1 MVLVLAFVSFSLVV
15 STGGVG
21 GQSVEDDHGNTF
33 DTATTLSLGASEE
46 GRIDPINDIDMF
58 KLDLSGESEPT
69 TVRIYTTGDL
79 DSVGRLFDSDGS
91 FLASNDDYDGYNFQ
105 IVETLP
111 SGIYYVSVQSYF
123 NSEIRDY
130 ALHAEEVPPDDH
142 ANSTDGATPINLGSS
157 VTGSID
163 PGYDVD
169 MFKLDLSD
177 ASEPTPVWLYTS
189 GNLYTAGQL
198 YDSEGSAL
206 QSNQFYD
213 GRNFQI
219 VETLASGIYYVSVE
233 SSYSSTVGDYTLHAE
248 EAPPDDHANTTD
260 GATPIALGSSVTGRI
275 FPGLDVDMFKL
286 DLSGASEP
294 TNVRLYTTGYLATLG
309 QLYDSDGSTLSSNAY
324 HRDGNFQIVETLPS
338 GIYYVSVEGYYYSR
352 IGDYTLHAEEVPP
365 DDHANTTDGATPITL
380 GSSVTGSIDP
390 DFDVDMFKL
399 DLSGESEPI
408 NVRLYTSGNLNT
420 VGRLYDN
427 DGSLLQYNDYYYGQN
442 FQIVETLPSGIYYV
456 SVETR
461 SYYSSVGDYTL
472 LAEEVPPDDHANRT
486 DGATPL
492 TFGSSV
498 TGSIDPDFDRDFFKV
513 DLSDA
518 SESTDV
524 SIYTTGDLNTVGVLY
539 DSNDGQL
546 AYNDNTYTGDSY
558 NQNFNLRATLPSGI
572 YYVEVTSYG
581 LVTGDYTLHAEVVPD
596 QGDTIETA
604 TDLSLDSPTLGTID
618 TSEDA
623 DYFKFDFTELKNL
636 IITVSTLGY
645 SRLDVTALDSEGNE
659 VSLNVFPLDYSY
671 GFLIQ
676 DDVGPGASYLKLTA
690 PESYGSNP
698 VHYTIQALEDVAYTE
713 FIEGCE
719 AETRSLN
726 NEDISDPLY
735 ACQWHQNSLHE
746 GDINIESVWKE
757 DIKGEGV
764 NVAVVDN
771 GMYYAHEDLKDNVDT
786 SLNHDYTGNG
796 DIYRPYEHHG
806 TRVSGLIAARDNDVG
821 VRGVAPRA
829 TIYGYNFLAYT
840 SDFNAADAMAR
851 NRVVTAVSSNSWERR
866 SFFSYLA
873 PIPTILE
880 LAIDAGIAE
889 GYHGKG
895 TFYAFAAGN
904 GHLGGDNSN
913 FSELTNY
920 YGVTA
925 VCAVNDH
932 DVRSDF
938 SEMGANL
945 WVCAPSN
952 DSSDEHRGILTT
964 ENSDRYYEEFG
975 GTSAATPIVAGVA
988 ALLRGVDPDLTWRD
1002 LKLILAASARKNDI
1016 ENSGWEYG
1024 ASKYGM
1030 APDTEF
1036 YHFNHEYGFG
1046 VVDAAAAVDLAKEW
1060 SIVPQLQ
1067 SSTVE
1072 SDELNLEIPDPPDS
1086 GDPTAVTTA
1095 LTLETTVDFI
1105 EFVEVNLDFQ
1115 QGDLRDW
1122 DVELVSPSGAVST
1135 LVPHL
1140 DPYDYYASADSSD
1153 VGPSHFYYYPTD
1165 YEFRFGSA
1173 RHLGEDA
1180 DGEWQLRIT
1189 DHDTYNTGTLESWSL
1204 TVYGHERTPGPP
1216 LVDWVTPGADSL
1228 TVGWTAP
1235 SQTGGLSFTG
1245 YDVRHIQTDADEA
1258 VESNWTVLE
1267 DAWNASTG
1275 GDLEYT
1281 VAGLSDGVQYD
1292 LQVRAVNT
1300 AGKGFWSRTITAT
1313 ATQSLCSTD
1322 GAVADAANHP
1332 GLVSDCEA
1340 LLAGRD
1346 TLAGSG
1352 ALNWSADTPI
1362 TEWDG
1367 IPSLESQRVTRL
1379 YLQSKQLSG
1388 SVPPEFGAVT
1398 NLQWLYLYGNDLS
1411 SEIPAE
1417 LGRLTRLQ
1425 RLFLYDNG
1433 LSGPIP
1439 GELGSI
1445 YDLQWLSL
1453 YGNDLTGEIP
1463 PELAKLGS
1471 ASKLERLFLQD
1482 NDLSEEIPEELGSLT
1497 SLTHLLLRGNNL
1509 GGEIPHEL
1517 GNLPNLKWLY
1527 LSGNTFK
1534 GCIPERLRVLELHD
1548 LDDLDISFCDF
1559 DVLAA
1564 IYDSAGGTSWQNNDN
1579 WMSDRPFSDWYG
1591 VTTDEIGRVTGLDL
1605 RSNELSGEIPTELGS
1620 LYKLESLALQLNE
1633 LTGVIPTE
1641 LGSLVNLS
1649 RLVLHTNGFTGEIP
1663 EELGGLSNLSLLRLD
1678 ENMLTGEIPSE
1689 LGNLSNL
1696 TDMELWENRLSG
1708 AIPTEL
1714 GNLSNLRVLTLW
1726 GNQLTG
1732 EIPVELGSLSYLRW
1746 LWLHDNQL
1754 SGGIPAELG
1763 SLLNLDSLLLNSN
1776 QLTRG
1781 IPPELGHIGYLS
1793 TLDLSQNR
1801 LTGTIPVELGDYH
1814 YLRELNLSQNE
1825 LSGEIPVEI
1834 SNNYYLRLL
1843 DLSENELTGE
1853 IPAGLSTLQ
1862 YLQRLNLSGN
1872 QLTGCIPAALRS
1884 VVENDFHDLRL
1895 PYCDVL
1901 VSGLTISPRSLTPPF
1916 DPYRTFYTAFEGS
1929 TRVTVAPINEHNATF
1944 QFLDQDRNEIADLN
1958 STLDGLQVNLNTG
1971 IAAIRIVVNSQDGQA
1986 THNYVIRVASAAPG
2000 APSIEGIAPDEDGLT
2015 VLWIP
2020 PIDTGGADI
2029 ESYDLRYIQSAADE
2043 TVESNWTVVEDIWT
2057 PASNDG
2063 LKYAITGLTGGIAYD
2078 VQVRAVNSVGSGP
2091 WSGTSVETPIASS
2104 VCLTGG
2110 AVTDRSNT
2118 GLVNDCEALL
2128 SGRDT
2133 LAGTGS
2139 LNWSANTPITEWDGI
2154 RLDGE
2159 YPSLEGTPIRVTRLF
2174 LQKRGLNGT
2183 ITPKLA
2189 NVRDLKWLYL
2199 DGNDLTGEI
2208 PPILYKLTYLE
2219 RLYLNDN
2226 DLSGTIPAEL
2236 EDLESLTQMFLH
2248 RNGLAGEIPASL
2260 SKLSNL
2266 EWLSLYDNELTGALP
2281 TELTYLSSLK
2291 RLYLNDND
2299 LSSQVP
2305 AELGK
2310 MPGLTHLFLHG
2321 NDLTGTIPPELDGM
2335 TNLVW
2340 LSLYGNELTGE
2351 IPSELGGLA
2360 NLERLYLHHNK
2371 LTGGVPSR
2379 LGDLN
2384 ALTNL
2389 WLNDNQLSGHLPS
2402 QLDNLTNLVRWR
2414 LRNNNFTGCVP
2425 AKLAAIEDSDLDQL
2439 SIQVCTDS

>member
-1 MVLVLAFVSFSLVV
+1 MPLIPTHNDSLLLSLARMVLVLAFVSFSLVV

-69 TVRIYTTGDL
+69 TVRIYATGDL

-91 FLASNDDYDGYNFQ
+91 ILASNDDYDGYNFQ

-123 NSEIRDY
+123 NSEIGDY

-189 GNLYTAGQL
+189 GNLYTSGQL
-198 YDSEGSAL
+198 YDSEGSVL

-213 GRNFQI
+213 GQNFQI

-286 DLSGASEP
+286 DLSGASES
-294 TNVRLYTTGYLATLG
+294 TTVRLYTTGYLATLG

-408 NVRLYTSGNLNT
+408 TVRLYTSGNLNT

-427 DGSLLQYNDYYYGQN
+427 DGTLLQDNDYYYGQN

-498 TGSIDPDFDRDFFKV
+498 TGSIDPDFDKDFFKV

-518 SESTDV
+518 SEPTDV

-539 DSNDGQL
+539 DSNDDQL

-581 LVTGDYTLHAEVVPD
+581 LVTGDYTLHAKVVPD

-676 DDVGPGASYLKLTA
+676 DDFGPDTNYLKVTSPYTYRPA
-690 PESYGSNP
+690 
-698 VHYTIQALEDVAYTE
+698 HYTIQAVEDVAYTE

-719 AETRSLN
+719 AETRSSN

-764 NVAVVDN
+764 NVAVVDD

-829 TIYGYNFLAYT
+829 TIYGYNFLANPN
-840 SDFNAADAMAR
+840 DLNEADAMAR
-851 NRVVTAVSSNSWERR
+851 NRVVTAVSSNSWGRR

-895 TFYAFAAGN
+895 TFYVFSAGN

-975 GTSAATPIVAGVA
+975 GTSAATPIVSGVA
-988 ALLRGVDPDLTWRD
+988 ALLRGVNSDLTWRD
-1002 LKLILAASARKNDI
+1002 LKLIIAGSARKNDT
-1016 ENSGWEYG
+1016 ENTGWEEG
-1024 ASKYGM
+1024 ASKYGID
-1030 APDTEF
+1030 PDTEF

-1060 SIVPQLQ
+1060 SIVPPLQ

-1086 GDPTAVTTA
+1086 GDPTTVTTT

-1115 QGDLRDW
+1115 QRSIRDW
-1122 DVELVSPSGAVST
+1122 DVELVSPSGAVSK
-1135 LVPHL
+1135 LVPGL
-1140 DPYDYYASADSSD
+1140 EPYTYTSADSSD
-1153 VGPSHFYYYPTD
+1153 VTPSHFYYYPTD

-1189 DHDTYNTGTLESWSL
+1189 DRLMYDVGTLESWSL
-1204 TVYGHERTPGPP
+1204 TVYGHERFPGPP
-1216 LVDWVTPGADSL
+1216 HVDWVTPGADSL

-1245 YDVRHIQTDADEA
+1245 YDVRHIQTDTDET

-1281 VAGLSDGVQYD
+1281 VAGLFDGVQYD

-1559 DVLAA
+1559 DALAA

-1649 RLVLHTNGFTGEIP
+1649 RLVLHTNEFTGEIP
-1663 EELGGLSNLSLLRLD
+1663 SEIGGLSNLILFRLD
-1678 ENMLTGEIPSE
+1678 ENMLTGEIPTE

-1696 TDMELWENRLSG
+1696 TDIELWKNQLSG
-1708 AIPTEL
+1708 EIPSEL
-1714 GNLSNLRVLTLW
+1714 GNLFNLSVLTLW

-1732 EIPVELGSLSYLRW
+1732 GIPEELGRLANLRW

-1754 SGGIPAELG
+1754 SGEIPGELG
-1763 SLLNLDSLLLNSN
+1763 N
-1776 QLTRG
+1776 
-1781 IPPELGHIGYLS
+1781 
-1793 TLDLSQNR
+1793 
-1801 LTGTIPVELGDYH
+1801 
-1814 YLRELNLSQNE
+1814 
-1825 LSGEIPVEI
+1825 I
-1834 SNNYYLRLL
+1834 SFLRLL

-1853 IPAGLSTLQ
+1853 IPPELGDLNNLRSLNLSQNRLTGTIPVEAGDFHSLWDLILAQNELTGEIPAEISDISN
-1862 YLQRLNLSGN
+1862 LQRLDLSKNELTGEIPVGLTALRHLRELYLSGN
-1872 QLTGCIPAALRS
+1872 LLTGCVPTELRGIGG
-1884 VVENDFHDLRL
+1884 NDLHNVGL
-1895 PYCDVL
+1895 PFCDVL
-1901 VSGLTISPRSLTPPF
+1901 LSGLTMSPRALTPSF
-1916 DPYRTFYTAFEGS
+1916 DPYVTSYNAIEGS
-1929 TRVTVAPINEHNATF
+1929 SRVTVAPVNDHGATF
-1944 QFLDQDRNEIADLN
+1944 QFLDQDGNKLVDLDD
-1958 STLDGLQVNLNTG
+1958 SQDGLQVNLSTDVV
-1971 IAAIRIVVNSQDGQA
+1971 AIRIVVTSQDGQA
-1986 THNYVIRVASAAPG
+1986 THNYVIRVAGLTVPG
-2000 APSIEGIAPDEDGLT
+2000 APSIISVALDVEGLT
-2015 VLWIP
+2015 VRWVA
-2020 PIDTGGADI
+2020 PIDNGGDEI
-2029 ESYDLRYIQSAADE
+2029 ESYDLRYIQTAADE
-2043 TVESNWTVVEDIWT
+2043 TVESNWTVVEDAWT
-2057 PASNDG
+2057 SSSDEA
-2063 LKYAITGLTGGIAYD
+2063 LKYAITGLTGGIPYD
-2078 VQVRAVNSVGSGP
+2078 LQVRAKNSVGTGP
-2091 WSGTSVETPIASS
+2091 WSDTKQETPIQSS
-2104 VCLTGG
+2104 VCLAGG
-2110 AVTDRSNT
+2110 AVTDPEQHR
-2118 GLVNDCEALL
+2118 
-2128 SGRDT
+2128 
-2133 LAGTGS
+2133 
-2139 LNWSANTPITEWDGI
+2139 
-2154 RLDGE
+2154 
-2159 YPSLEGTPIRVTRLF
+2159 TR
-2174 LQKRGLNGT
+2174 
-2183 ITPKLA
+2183 
-2189 NVRDLKWLYL
+2189 
-2199 DGNDLTGEI
+2199 
-2208 PPILYKLTYLE
+2208 E
-2219 RLYLNDN
+2219 RL
-2226 DLSGTIPAEL
+2226 
-2236 EDLESLTQMFLH
+2236 
-2248 RNGLAGEIPASL
+2248 
-2260 SKLSNL
+2260 
-2266 EWLSLYDNELTGALP
+2266 
-2281 TELTYLSSLK
+2281 
-2291 RLYLNDND
+2291 
-2299 LSSQVP
+2299 
-2305 AELGK
+2305 
-2310 MPGLTHLFLHG
+2310 
-2321 NDLTGTIPPELDGM
+2321 
-2335 TNLVW
+2335 
-2340 LSLYGNELTGE
+2340 
-2351 IPSELGGLA
+2351 
-2360 NLERLYLHHNK
+2360 
-2371 LTGGVPSR
+2371 
-2379 LGDLN
+2379 
-2384 ALTNL
+2384 
-2389 WLNDNQLSGHLPS
+2389 
-2402 QLDNLTNLVRWR
+2402 
-2414 LRNNNFTGCVP
+2414 
-2425 AKLAAIEDSDLDQL
+2425 
-2439 SIQVCTDS
+2439 

>member
-1 MVLVLAFVSFSLVV
+1 MALVAAFVSFSLVV

-33 DTATTLSLGASEE
+33 DTATTLSLGASDE

-69 TVRIYTTGDL
+69 TVRLYTTGDL
-79 DSVGRLFDSDGS
+79 
-91 FLASNDDYDGYNFQ
+91 
-105 IVETLP
+105 E
-111 SGIYYVSVQSYF
+111 
-123 NSEIRDY
+123 
-130 ALHAEEVPPDDH
+130 
-142 ANSTDGATPINLGSS
+142 
-157 VTGSID
+157 
-163 PGYDVD
+163 
-169 MFKLDLSD
+169 
-177 ASEPTPVWLYTS
+177 
-189 GNLYTAGQL
+189 
-198 YDSEGSAL
+198 
-206 QSNQFYD
+206 
-213 GRNFQI
+213 
-219 VETLASGIYYVSVE
+219 
-233 SSYSSTVGDYTLHAE
+233 
-248 EAPPDDHANTTD
+248 
-260 GATPIALGSSVTGRI
+260 
-275 FPGLDVDMFKL
+275 
-286 DLSGASEP
+286 
-294 TNVRLYTTGYLATLG
+294 TTGY
-309 QLYDSDGSTLSSNAY
+309 LYDSDGATLSSNSY

-408 NVRLYTSGNLNT
+408 TVRLYTSGNLNT

-427 DGSLLQYNDYYYGQN
+427 DGTLLQDNDYYYGQN
-442 FQIVETLPSGIYYV
+442 FQIVEALPSGIYYV

-498 TGSIDPDFDRDFFKV
+498 TGSVDPDFDKDFFKV

-518 SESTDV
+518 SEPTDV

-539 DSNDGQL
+539 DSNDDQL

-558 NQNFNLRATLPSGI
+558 NQNFSLRATLPSGI

-604 TDLSLDSPTLGTID
+604 TDLSLDSLTLGTID

-623 DYFKFDFTELKNL
+623 DYFKFDFTELENL
-636 IITVSTLGY
+636 IITVPTLGY

-659 VSLNVFPLDYSY
+659 VSLNVFPLYYSY
-671 GFLIQ
+671 GFLIR
-676 DDVGPGASYLKLTA
+676 DDFGPDTNYLKVTSPYTYRPA
-690 PESYGSNP
+690 
-698 VHYTIQALEDVAYTE
+698 HYTIQAVEDVAYTE

-719 AETRSLN
+719 AETRSLS

-757 DIKGEGV
+757 NIKGEGV
-764 NVAVVDN
+764 NVAVVDD

-821 VRGVAPRA
+821 LRGVAPRA
-829 TIYGYNFLAYT
+829 TIYGYNFLANPN
-840 SDFNAADAMAR
+840 DLNEADAMAR
-851 NRVVTAVSSNSWERR
+851 NAPVTAVSSNSWGYR
-866 SFFSYLA
+866 SFFSWLS
-873 PIPTILE
+873 PVSSIWE
-880 LAIDAGIAE
+880 LAIDAGITS
-889 GYHGKG
+889 GYNGKG
-895 TFYAFAAGN
+895 TFYVFAAGN

-913 FSELTNY
+913 FSELINY

-964 ENSDRYYEEFG
+964 ENSDRYYQEFG

-988 ALLRGVDPDLTWRD
+988 ALLRGINSDLTWRD
-1002 LKLILAASARKNDI
+1002 LKLILAGSARKNDTG
-1016 ENSGWEYG
+1016 NTGWEDG

-1030 APDTEF
+1030 DPGTEF

-1046 VVDAAAAVDLAKEW
+1046 VVDAAAAVDLAEEW
-1060 SIVPQLQ
+1060 SLVPPLQ

-1072 SDELNLEIPDPPDS
+1072 SGELNLEIPDPPDD
-1086 GDPTAVTTA
+1086 GDPTTVTTT
-1095 LTLETTVDFI
+1095 LTLDTTVGFV

-1115 QGDLRDW
+1115 QRSIRDW
-1122 DVELVSPSGAVST
+1122 DVELVSPSGAVSK
-1135 LVPHL
+1135 LVPGYE
-1140 DPYDYYASADSSD
+1140 PYTYYASADTSD
-1153 VGPSHFYYYPTD
+1153 VGPSHFYVPSYTD
-1165 YEFRFGSA
+1165 FRFGSA

-1180 DGEWQLRIT
+1180 NGEWQLRIT
-1189 DHDTYNTGTLESWSL
+1189 DRLSYDVGTLESWSL

-1235 SQTGGLSFTG
+1235 SEIGELEFTG
-1245 YDVRHIQTDADEA
+1245 YDLRYIQTGADETD
-1258 VESNWTVLE
+1258 ESNWTVVE
-1267 DAWNASTG
+1267 DAWSDSTA
-1275 GDLEYT
+1275 GDLKYT
-1281 VAGLSDGVQYD
+1281 VTGLSDGVQYD
-1292 LQVRAVNT
+1292 LQVRAVTT
-1300 AGKGFWSRTITAT
+1300 AGKGFWSGTFTAT
-1313 ATQSLCSTD
+1313 ATQSLCSTQ
-1322 GAVADAANHP
+1322 GAVADAANNP

-1362 TEWDG
+1362 RDWDG
-1367 IPSLESQRVTRL
+1367 ITSLESQRVTRL

-1527 LSGNTFK
+1527 LSGNTFT

-1559 DVLAA
+1559 DALAA
-1564 IYDSAGGTSWQNNDN
+1564 IYDSAGGTSWRNNAN
-1579 WMSDRPFSDWYG
+1579 WMSDKPFSDWYG

-1605 RSNELSGEIPTELGS
+1605 HSNELSGEIPTELGS

-1641 LGSLVNLS
+1641 LGSLTNLS
-1649 RLVLHTNGFTGEIP
+1649 RLILHTNELTGEIP
-1663 EELGGLSNLSLLRLD
+1663 KELGGLSNLSLLRID
-1678 ENMLTGEIPSE
+1678 ENMLTGEIPAE
-1689 LGNLSNL
+1689 LGDLSNL
-1696 TDMELWENRLSG
+1696 TDIELWGNELSG
-1708 AIPTEL
+1708 EIPTEL
-1714 GNLSNLRVLTLW
+1714 GNLPNLRVLTLW

-1732 EIPVELGSLSYLRW
+1732 EIPVELGNLTNLRW
-1746 LWLHDNQL
+1746 LWLHENQL
-1754 SGGIPAELG
+1754 DGGIPPELG
-1763 SLLNLDSLLLNSN
+1763 GLSNLDILLLNSN
-1776 QLTRG
+1776 QLTG
-1781 IPPELGHIGYLS
+1781 EVPPALGHINNLER
-1793 TLDLSQNR
+1793 LNLSQNR
-1801 LTGTIPVELGDYH
+1801 LSGTIPAELGNYS

-1825 LSGEIPVEI
+1825 L
-1834 SNNYYLRLL
+1834 
-1843 DLSENELTGE
+1843 TGE
-1853 IPAGLSTLQ
+1853 IPAELTNLR
-1862 YLQRLNLSGN
+1862 YLQQLYLSGN
-1872 QLTGCIPAALRS
+1872 RLTGCIPTALRD
-1884 VVENDFHDLRL
+1884 VAGNDFYDLRL
-1895 PYCDVL
+1895 PFCDVL
-1901 VSGLTISPRSLTPPF
+1901 LSGLAISPRSLTPPF

-1929 TRVTVAPINEHNATF
+1929 SQVTVAPVNEHGATF
-1944 QFLDQDRNEIADLN
+1944 QFLDQDLNEIADLN
-1958 STLDGLQVNLNTG
+1958 SELDGLQVNLNTG
-1971 IAAIRIVVNSQDGQA
+1971 LTTIRIVVTSKDGQA
-1986 THNYVIRVASAAPG
+1986 THTYVIRVNTAPPG
-2000 APSIEGIAPDEDGLT
+2000 TPSIYLVAPEEDGLT
-2015 VLWIP
+2015 VLWTP
-2020 PIDTGGADI
+2020 PEDSGGTDI
-2029 ESYDLRYIQSAADE
+2029 ESYDLRYIQTAADE
-2043 TVESNWTVVEDIWT
+2043 SVESNWTLVVDAWT
-2057 PASNDG
+2057 AASNED
-2063 LKYAITGLTGGIAYD
+2063 LKYPISELIGGITYD
-2078 VQVRAVNSVGSGP
+2078 VQVRAVSSVGAGP
-2091 WSGTSVETPIASS
+2091 WSETVMGTPIASS
-2104 VCLTGG
+2104 VCVAGG
-2110 AVTDRSNT
+2110 AVTDRNNT
-2118 GLVNDCEALL
+2118 GLVNDCETLL
-2128 SGRDT
+2128 AGRNT

-2139 LNWSANTPITEWDGI
+2139 LNWSANIPITEWDGI
-2154 RLDGE
+2154 RVDGE
-2159 YPSLEGTPIRVTRLF
+2159 RPSLEGTPIRVTRLF
-2174 LQKRGLNGT
+2174 LHERGLNGT

-2189 NVRDLKWLYL
+2189 NVENLKWLDL
-2199 DGNDLTGEI
+2199 HLNRLTGEI
-2208 PPILYKLTYLE
+2208 PPDLSKLANLE
-2219 RLYLNDN
+2219 RLYLNGN
-2226 DLSGTIPAEL
+2226 DLSGTIPTEFEDLKSLTHLLLDWNGLTGEIPASLGKLSSLKRLNLSGNHLIGTIPTEFG
-2236 EDLESLTQMFLH
+2236 DLESLTHLLLEG
-2248 RNGLAGEIPASL
+2248 NGLTGEIPASL

-2266 EWLSLYDNELTGALP
+2266 GWLSLGVNNLTGGIP
-2281 TELTYLSSLK
+2281 TELTHLSSLK
-2291 RLYLNDND
+2291 RLYLAGNN
-2299 LSSQVP
+2299 LSGQIP

-2310 MPGLTHLFLHG
+2310 MSGLTHLSLQN

-2335 TNLVW
+2335 TSLLW
-2340 LSLYGNELTGE
+2340 LSLSGNELTGA
-2351 IPSELGGLA
+2351 IPSELGGLE
-2360 NLERLYLHHNK
+2360 NLERLYLQYNK
-2371 LTGGVPSR
+2371 LTGEIPSR
-2379 LGDLN
+2379 LGDLST
-2384 ALTNL
+2384 LTNL
-2389 WLNDNQLSGHLPS
+2389 WLNYNQLSGQIPS
-2402 QLDNLTNLVRWR
+2402 ELDSLTNLVRWR
-2414 LRNNNFTGCVP
+2414 LRDNNFTGCVP
-2425 AKLAAIEDSDLDQL
+2425 AKLAAVEDSDLDQL

>member
-1 MVLVLAFVSFSLVV
+1 MPLIPTHSGSLLPSLARMVLVLAFVSFSLVV

-33 DTATTLSLGASEE
+33 DTATTLSLGASDE
-46 GRIDPINDIDMF
+46 GRIDPNNDIDMF

-91 FLASNDDYDGYNFQ
+91 ILASNDDYDGYNFQ

-123 NSEIRDY
+123 NSKIGDY
-130 ALHAEEVPPDDH
+130 TLHAEEVPPDDH
-142 ANSTDGATPINLGSS
+142 ANSTDGATPIDFGSS

-189 GNLYTAGQL
+189 GNLYTSGQL

-213 GRNFQI
+213 GQNFQI

-286 DLSGASEP
+286 DLSGASEL
-294 TNVRLYTTGYLATLG
+294 TTVRLYSTGDLATLG

-408 NVRLYTSGNLNT
+408 TVRLYTSGNLNT

-427 DGSLLQYNDYYYGQN
+427 DGTLLQDNDDYYGQN
-442 FQIVETLPSGIYYV
+442 FQIVETLASGIYYV

-498 TGSIDPDFDRDFFKV
+498 TGSIDPDFDKDYFKV

-539 DSNDGQL
+539 DSNDDHL

-596 QGDTIETA
+596 QGDTIETS

-676 DDVGPGASYLKLTA
+676 DDFGPDTNYLKVTSPYTYSPA
-690 PESYGSNP
+690 
-698 VHYTIQALEDVAYTE
+698 HYTIQALEDVAYTE

-764 NVAVVDN
+764 NVAVVDD

-806 TRVSGLIAARDNDVG
+806 THVSGLIAARDNDVG

-829 TIYGYNFLAYT
+829 TIYGYNFLANPN
-840 SDFNAADAMAR
+840 DLNEADAMAR
-851 NRVVTAVSSNSWERR
+851 NAPVTAVSSNSWGYR
-866 SFFSYLA
+866 SFFSWLS
-873 PIPTILE
+873 PVSSIWE
-880 LAIDAGIAE
+880 LAIDAGITS
-889 GYHGKG
+889 GYNGKG
-895 TFYAFAAGN
+895 TFYVFSAGN

-913 FSELTNY
+913 FSELINY

-988 ALLRGVDPDLTWRD
+988 ALLRGVNSDLTWRD
-1002 LKLILAASARKNDI
+1002 LKLILAGSARKNDI
-1016 ENSGWEYG
+1016 ENSGWEDG

-1060 SIVPQLQ
+1060 SIVPPLQ

-1072 SDELNLEIPDPPDS
+1072 SDELNLEIPDPPGS
-1086 GDPTAVTTA
+1086 GDPTAVTTT

-1115 QGDLRDW
+1115 QRSIRDW
-1122 DVELVSPSGAVST
+1122 DVELVSPSGAVSK
-1135 LVPHL
+1135 LVPGFE
-1140 DPYDYYASADSSD
+1140 PYTYTSADSSD
-1153 VGPSHFYYYPTD
+1153 VTPSHFYFPT
-1165 YEFRFGSA
+1165 YNEFRFGSA
-1173 RHLGEDA
+1173 KHLGEDA
-1180 DGEWQLRIT
+1180 DGEWQLRIS
-1189 DHDTYNTGTLESWSL
+1189 DRLMYDVGTLESWSL
-1204 TVYGHERTPGPP
+1204 TVYGHERFPGPP
-1216 LVDWVTPGADSL
+1216 HVDWVTPGADSL

-1258 VESNWTVLE
+1258 VESNWTVVE

-1281 VAGLSDGVQYD
+1281 VTGLSDGVQYD

-1300 AGKGFWSRTITAT
+1300 AGKGFWSRTFTAK

-1445 YDLQWLSL
+1445 DDLQWLSL

-1559 DVLAA
+1559 DALAA

-1591 VTTDEIGRVTGLDL
+1591 VTTDEIGRVTGLGLHSNGLSGEIPTELGTLGKLESFELQLNGLTGEIPTELGSLTNLSRLILHTNELTGEIPKELGGLSNLNLLRIDENMLTGEIPAELGDL
-1605 RSNELSGEIPTELGS
+1605 SNLTDIELWGNELSGEIPTELG
-1620 LYKLESLALQLNE
+1620 
-1633 LTGVIPTE
+1633 
-1641 LGSLVNLS
+1641 NL
-1649 RLVLHTNGFTGEIP
+1649 P
-1663 EELGGLSNLSLLRLD
+1663 
-1678 ENMLTGEIPSE
+1678 
-1689 LGNLSNL
+1689 
-1696 TDMELWENRLSG
+1696 
-1708 AIPTEL
+1708 
-1714 GNLSNLRVLTLW
+1714 NLRVLTLW

-1732 EIPVELGSLSYLRW
+1732 EIPVELGNLTNLRW
-1746 LWLHDNQL
+1746 LWLHENQL
-1754 SGGIPAELG
+1754 DGGIPPELG
-1763 SLLNLDSLLLNSN
+1763 GLSNLDILLLNSN
-1776 QLTRG
+1776 QLTG
-1781 IPPELGHIGYLS
+1781 EVPPALGHINNLERLNLS
-1793 TLDLSQNR
+1793 KNR
-1801 LTGTIPVELGDYH
+1801 LSGTIPVELGNYS

-1825 LSGEIPVEI
+1825 L
-1834 SNNYYLRLL
+1834 
-1843 DLSENELTGE
+1843 TGE
-1853 IPAGLSTLQ
+1853 IPAELTNLR
-1862 YLQRLNLSGN
+1862 YLQQLYLSGN
-1872 QLTGCIPAALRS
+1872 RLTGCIPTALRD
-1884 VVENDFHDLRL
+1884 VAGNDFYDLQL
-1895 PYCDVL
+1895 PFCDVL
-1901 VSGLTISPRSLTPPF
+1901 LSGLTISPRSLTPPF

-1929 TRVTVAPINEHNATF
+1929 SQVTVAPVNDHGATF
-1944 QFLDQDRNEIADLN
+1944 QFLDQDGNKLVDLDDN
-1958 STLDGLQVNLNTG
+1958 QDGLQVNLSTDVV
-1971 IAAIRIVVNSQDGQA
+1971 AIRIVVTSQDGQA
-1986 THNYVIRVASAAPG
+1986 THNYVIRVAGLTVPG
-2000 APSIEGIAPDEDGLT
+2000 APSIISVALDVEGLT
-2015 VLWIP
+2015 VRWVA
-2020 PIDTGGADI
+2020 PIDNGGDEI
-2029 ESYDLRYIQSAADE
+2029 ESYDLRYIQTAADE
-2043 TVESNWTVVEDIWT
+2043 TVESNWTVVEDAWT
-2057 PASNDG
+2057 SSSDEA
-2063 LKYAITGLTGGIAYD
+2063 LKYAITGLTGGVAYD

-2091 WSGTSVETPIASS
+2091 WSGTSVGTPIASS
-2104 VCLTGG
+2104 VCLAGG

-2128 SGRDT
+2128 AGRDT
-2133 LAGTGS
+2133 LAGTGL

-2266 EWLSLYDNELTGALP
+2266 EWLSLGVNNLTGGIP
-2281 TELTYLSSLK
+2281 TELTHLSSLK

-2310 MPGLTHLFLHG
+2310 MSGLTHLSLQN

-2335 TNLVW
+2335 TSLLW
-2340 LSLYGNELTGE
+2340 LSLSGNELAGE
-2351 IPSELGGLA
+2351 IPSELGGLE
-2360 NLERLYLHHNK
+2360 NLERLYLQYNK
-2371 LTGGVPSR
+2371 LTGEIPSR
-2379 LGDLN
+2379 LGDLS

-2389 WLNDNQLSGHLPS
+2389 WLNYNQLSGQIPS
-2402 QLDNLTNLVRWR
+2402 ELDSLTNLVRWR
-2414 LRNNNFTGCVP
+2414 LRDNNFTGCVP
-2425 AKLAAIEDSDLDQL
+2425 AKLATVEDSDLDQL